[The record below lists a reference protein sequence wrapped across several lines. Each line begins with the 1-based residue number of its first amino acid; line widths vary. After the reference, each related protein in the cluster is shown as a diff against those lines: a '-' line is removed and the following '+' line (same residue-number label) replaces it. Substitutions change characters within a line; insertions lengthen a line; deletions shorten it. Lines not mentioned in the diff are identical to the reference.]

1 MKGMLKKSIMGL
13 SAIAMLFLFSVMV
26 SAACSGSCGTSQG
39 STFTLT
45 KLDIEV
51 NDVDLSTASTSQKEL
66 LKEDELDVLVVF
78 QSNTDLEDVVI
89 VAELTGYDKS
99 DRVKI
104 NDESDTFD
112 VTNGTIYDKRM
123 ELELPTRFE
132 QGQYSLKVRIETKT
146 DTFTQTYPVYID
158 AEEHS
163 VEIRDVVLSPADEVR
178 AGRAL
183 LISARI
189 KNRGENDEE
198 DIKVT
203 ASIPALG
210 VRGTDF
216 IDELDSEDCT
226 GSSCDDSITSE
237 EIYLRIPD
245 CAEPGEYTVA
255 VTVEFDDG
263 DEEVTRTS
271 KVRVVESDL
280 CPVHG
285 GSSSS
290 GSTSATGKTVI
301 TIGPESQ
308 TVAKGATANYPLTLS
323 NEGSSSRTYTVEV
336 SAPWANVAISP
347 SNVLVVGAG
356 ESKAAFIGVTPS
368 GDASG
373 EQLFSVTVKSG
384 DAVLKQVPLKATVAG
399 KSYSPM
405 GKAKKALEVGI
416 VVFVVLLVILGLII
430 GFNKLKGSDDE
441 EGKEDDEAYY

>member
-178 AGRAL
+178 AGRA
-183 LISARI
+183 SAPRPEPQGRQ
-189 KNRGENDEE
+189 RGESPQQGCE
-198 DIKVT
+198 V
-203 ASIPALG
+203 
-210 VRGTDF
+210 
-216 IDELDSEDCT
+216 DS
-226 GSSCDDSITSE
+226 
-237 EIYLRIPD
+237 
-245 CAEPGEYTVA
+245 
-255 VTVEFDDG
+255 
-263 DEEVTRTS
+263 
-271 KVRVVESDL
+271 
-280 CPVHG
+280 
-285 GSSSS
+285 
-290 GSTSATGKTVI
+290 
-301 TIGPESQ
+301 
-308 TVAKGATANYPLTLS
+308 
-323 NEGSSSRTYTVEV
+323 
-336 SAPWANVAISP
+336 
-347 SNVLVVGAG
+347 
-356 ESKAAFIGVTPS
+356 
-368 GDASG
+368 
-373 EQLFSVTVKSG
+373 
-384 DAVLKQVPLKATVAG
+384 
-399 KSYSPM
+399 
-405 GKAKKALEVGI
+405 
-416 VVFVVLLVILGLII
+416 
-430 GFNKLKGSDDE
+430 
-441 EGKEDDEAYY
+441 

>member
-1 MKGMLKKSIMGL
+1 MGL

-51 NDVDLSTASTSQKEL
+51 NDVDLATASTSQKEL

-78 QSNTDLEDVVI
+78 QANTNLQDVVI

-99 DRVKI
+99 DKVKI
-104 NDESDTFD
+104 SDESDTFD
-112 VTNGTIYDKRM
+112 VSNGTVYDKRL

-146 DTFTQTYPVYID
+146 DTFTQTYPVFID

-163 VEIRDVVLSPADEVR
+163 IEIRDVVLSPADEVR

-263 DEEVTRTS
+263 DDEVTQTG
-271 KVRVVESDL
+271 KIRVVESDL
-280 CPVHG
+280 CPLHG

-290 GSTSATGKTVI
+290 SSSGSPTGKTVI

-308 TVAKGATANYPLTLS
+308 SVAKGATANYPLTLS
-323 NEGSSSRTYTVEV
+323 NEGSSSRTYSVEV
-336 SAPWANVAISP
+336 SAPWANVAILP
-347 SNVLVVGAG
+347 SNVIVVGAG
-356 ESKAAFIGVTPS
+356 ESKAAFIGVSPS

-384 DAVLKQVPLKATVAG
+384 DSVLKQVPLKATVTG
-399 KSYSPM
+399 QSYSPM

-430 GFNKLKGSDDE
+430 GFNKLKGGEDDK
-441 EGKEDDEAYY
+441 GKEDDEAYY